1 MNHFLHLIESFPDF
15 QMGQSELDSECGPEI
30 VSFLR
35 QSGILVYRG
44 QHVQQISCGL
54 YKSST
59 VCFRWIKRFRGE
71 TFAVCQ
77 SRSRA
82 CSQQIE
88 PEYKDLRA
96 WELNQ
101 EVFAAHIKYLLD
113 LSGTLECKDWL
124 QQPLWYLGHRRQAE
138 RYEEFYLLLQPQNV
152 GFAML
157 LAQLS
162 NTQRDCWVIVPTW
175 AHVEQSLRS
184 CYSVNTSIT
193 VCSLTDLL
201 DFGGQNIVLDYTLRK
216 AQHRLFSQPTKEE
229 TPFCVLY
236 QDHADARLISES
248 EYNDFCHQIHDFG
261 LFIDLQKP
269 KYQGGHLVKIVRDGS
284 IQEVR
289 LSSSEVYTLAFL
301 MRHRSP
307 LSLRQ
312 IEPIKDLS
320 SPIQFIERARRKV
333 DWPTPTNP
341 WQYFQTIS
349 ACGRGSS
356 RGYQFAPVPGAKWA
370 LIMPYQAVMDE
381 IAPRTAQAM
390 KQASF

>member
-1 MNHFLHLIESFPDF
+1 MNHFLSLIESFPDF
-15 QMGQSELDSECGPEI
+15 QMGQSELDSECGPDTI
-30 VSFLR
+30 SCLR
-35 QSGILVYRG
+35 QSGILVHRG
-44 QHVQQISCGL
+44 QHVQQVSCGL

-59 VCFRWIKRFRGE
+59 ICSRWIKRFRGE

-77 SRSRA
+77 SRSRT

-88 PEYKDLRA
+88 PEYSDLRA
-96 WELNQ
+96 WEFNQ
-101 EVFAAHIKYLLD
+101 EVFAAHIKYLLN

-124 QQPLWYLGHRRQAE
+124 QQPLWYLGRRLQTE
-138 RYEEFYLLLQPQNV
+138 RIEEFYLLLQPQHV

-162 NTQRDCWVIVPTW
+162 NTQRDCWVVVPTW
-175 AHVEQSLRS
+175 AHVGQNLRS
-184 CYSVNTSIT
+184 CYSVHTCIT

-201 DFGGQNIVLDYTLRK
+201 SFDGQNLALDYTLRK
-216 AQHRLFSQPTKEE
+216 ANHRLFTQPFKTA

-236 QDHADARLISES
+236 QSNADARMLSES
-248 EYNDFCHQIHDFG
+248 EYNAFYHQMNDFG
-261 LFIDLQKP
+261 LLIDLQRP
-269 KYQGGHLVKIVRDGS
+269 KYKGGHLVRIVRDGS
-284 IQEVR
+284 VKEVR

-333 DWPTPTNP
+333 DWPTPSHP
-341 WQYFQTIS
+341 WQYFQTVLT
-349 ACGRGSS
+349 CGRGSS
-356 RGYQFAPVPGAKWA
+356 RGYQFAPIPGARWA

-381 IAPRTAQAM
+381 ITPKTAETM
-390 KQASF
+390 K